1 LLIIGKF
8 FSEDSVM
15 DKESYDYAMDDI
27 TRPLLASGQAERV
40 SRVTPFIGKTYAGG
54 ASVKVSYSANPSI
67 PDVLNVLAEA
77 QYLDDGF
84 IALDMDGL
92 EWVSIKHPVLVVPVV
107 QNSLLVG
114 SYRFLDKETVQTL
127 AKSRNLKGMRAKFA
141 KLP

>member
-1 LLIIGKF
+1 MLIIGKF

-27 TRPLLASGQAERV
+27 ARPLLASGQAERV
-40 SRVTPFIGKTYAGG
+40 SRVTPFIGKTYSGG

-84 IALDMDGL
+84 IALDIDGL
-92 EWVSIKHPVLVVPVV
+92 EGASGKQPVLVVPVV

-114 SYRFLDKETVQTL
+114 SYRFLDKESVQAL
-127 AKSRNLKGMRAKFA
+127 AKSRNLKSMRAKFA

>member
-1 LLIIGKF
+1 MLIIGKF

-40 SRVTPFIGKTYAGG
+40 SRVTPFLGKTYAGG
-54 ASVKVSYSANPSI
+54 ASVKVSYSANPSV

-84 IALDMDGL
+84 IALDIDGL
-92 EWVSIKHPVLVVPVV
+92 EEVSDKHPVLVVPVV

-114 SYRFLDKETVQTL
+114 SYRFLDKESVQTL
-127 AKSRNLKGMRAKFA
+127 AKSRNLKSMRAKFA

>member
-1 LLIIGKF
+1 MLIIGKF

-40 SRVTPFIGKTYAGG
+40 SRVTPFIGKTYSGG
-54 ASVKVSYSANPSI
+54 ASVKVSYSTNPSI

-84 IALDMDGL
+84 IALDIDGL
-92 EWVSIKHPVLVVPVV
+92 DGVSAKQPVLVVPVV

-114 SYRFLDKETVQTL
+114 NYRFLDKESVQTL
-127 AKSRNLKGMRAKFA
+127 AKSRNLKSMRSKFA

>member
-1 LLIIGKF
+1 MLIIGKF

-27 TRPLLASGQAERV
+27 ARPLLASGHASRV

-54 ASVKVSYSANPSI
+54 ASVKVSYSANPAV

-77 QYLDDGF
+77 RYLDDGF
-84 IALDMDGL
+84 IALDIDGL
-92 EWVSIKHPVLVVPVV
+92 GEVSAKQPVLVVPVV
-107 QNSLLVG
+107 QKTLLVG
-114 SYRFLDKETVQTL
+114 SYRFLDKDSVREL
-127 AKSRNLKGMRAKFA
+127 AKSRNLKSMRTKFA